1 MFGTGVELAAA
12 KALVDSPAVLFHAAL
27 RSIGK

>member
-1 MFGTGVELAAA
+1 MFGTGVEFTAADT
-12 KALVDSPAVLFHAAL
+12 LVHSLAVLFHAAL